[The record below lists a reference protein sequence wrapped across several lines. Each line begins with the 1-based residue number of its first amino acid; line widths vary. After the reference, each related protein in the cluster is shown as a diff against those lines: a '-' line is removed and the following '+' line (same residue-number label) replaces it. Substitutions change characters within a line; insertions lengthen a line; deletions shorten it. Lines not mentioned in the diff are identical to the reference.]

1 MIPPLEPLKFASKP
15 LEELIQYATDHVHL
29 APYIICGALLLAGFN
44 LPISEDV
51 MLFIS
56 AILAREHE
64 DLAPQLFIGVFAG
77 AYFSDLICY
86 WLGRIVGRKL
96 LKIRFFASIAPPER
110 INKISNYYQKFG
122 VITLILGRFIPFG
135 VRNALFFT
143 AGISKMNFLKFS
155 LSDLL
160 ACTISVSIFFY
171 LYFTFGK
178 EVVEYVRQGNY
189 LIFAIAIVVVA
200 ALFLKRRKTT

>member
-1 MIPPLEPLKFASKP
+1 M
-15 LEELIQYATDHVHL
+15 EELIHYATENVHL

-44 LPISEDV
+44 LPVSEDL

-64 DLAPQLFIGVFAG
+64 DLAPQLFIGVFVG

-86 WLGRIVGRKL
+86 WLGRTVGRKL
-96 LKIRFFASIAPPER
+96 LTFRFFATMATPQR
-110 INKISNYYQKFG
+110 IETIGNYYQKYG
-122 VITLILGRFIPFG
+122 AITLILGRFIPFG
-135 VRNALFFT
+135 VRNALFLT
-143 AGISKMNFLKFS
+143 AGISRMNFLKFS

-160 ACTISVSIFFY
+160 ACTISSITFFY

-178 EVVEYVRQGNY
+178 EVVGYIRQGNY
-189 LIFAIAIVVVA
+189 LIFGVALVVIIV
-200 ALFLKRRKTT
+200 LIFNRKKRAV